1 MRDFLNEILN
11 FIVADSLTD
20 EEFDT
25 VEATVTIYDQATY
38 DDLSRILAA
47 RESVSNMQERLLA
60 YYTARGVDIDEADT
74 GNSNIYVGDVLE

>member
-1 MRDFLNEILN
+1 MRDFLDAILN

-38 DDLSRILAA
+38 DDLSRILEN

-60 YYTARGVDIDEADT
+60 YYTARGVTIEQADT
-74 GNSNIYVGDVLE
+74 AKSNILIGAVIE